1 MPKGRKR
8 YTRKNNQQE
17 PENTGFFG
25 DREKREKTPEEKREY
40 LKLFLFMITWIIFL
54 AGVYMVCIRLEFGPV
69 LHIYPAIGLI
79 LFIVWLIYNGGFRRI
94 ETENLEKPEDT
105 SYEEFC
111 AYVEKLKERQRKAKY
126 FLVLFIP
133 FPMII
138 LADYVILIWGE
149 RLLG

>member
-8 YTRKNNQQE
+8 YKRRNDLQD
-17 PENTGFFG
+17 TGKTGYFG
-25 DREKREKTPEEKREY
+25 ERDKRERTPDEKREY

-54 AGVYMVCIRLEFGPV
+54 SGVYMVCIRLEFGPV
-69 LHIYPAIGLI
+69 LHIYPALGLI
-79 LFIVWLIYNGGFRRI
+79 LFITWLIYNGGFKRI
-94 ETENLEKPEDT
+94 ETDNLEKPEDK

-111 AYVEKLKERQRKAKY
+111 AYVEKLKIKQRRAKY

-138 LADYVILIWGE
+138 LVDYMILIWGE
-149 RLLG
+149 RLFG